1 MTPFSEA
8 LRRPPR
14 IVREIGRTLG
24 VSTQGMLSVVSVVG
38 SLYPAVTVC
47 LAALILRERPRRVQL
62 AGISLAIC
70 GIALIS
76 AG

>member
-1 MTPFSEA
+1 
-8 LRRPPR
+8 
-14 IVREIGRTLG
+14 
-24 VSTQGMLSVVSVVG
+24 MLSVVSVVG